1 MGPEMTLSSMSLG
14 GAQSPESPPS
24 PQWELG
30 PLELEPQGGST
41 IHYSSTLPSMI
52 FSLKHVWT
60 VWREEEP
67 LDPQPTA
74 TCHRLGR
81 NGP

>member
-52 FSLKHVWT
+52 FSLKHDT
-60 VWREEEP
+60 
-67 LDPQPTA
+67 
-74 TCHRLGR
+74 
-81 NGP
+81 NK